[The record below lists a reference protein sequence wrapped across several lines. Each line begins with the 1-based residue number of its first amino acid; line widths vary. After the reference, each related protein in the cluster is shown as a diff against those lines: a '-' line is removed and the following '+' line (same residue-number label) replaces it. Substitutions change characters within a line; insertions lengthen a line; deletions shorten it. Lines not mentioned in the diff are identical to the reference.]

1 VRKGCD
7 LESHR
12 QVEGK
17 ILEEIPV
24 DFQWDRAEF
33 LRVTRNAIGAR
44 MYRSMLLSSIGFI
57 ACGLGTLFVG
67 FSGFSAFF
75 FVLGLLYFGMA
86 LWFRIDVPIR
96 AWNKRLELHS
106 PIHLAFNDDGVITQ
120 TVDSESKIPWRNYP
134 YSKEWSDYYLI
145 QRSRRS
151 GARVVPKRGFHS
163 KDDEA
168 HFRELLESKTM
179 FVPQGGSWLS
189 NTEPS

>member
-1 VRKGCD
+1 M
-7 LESHR
+7 
-12 QVEGK
+12 
-17 ILEEIPV
+17 
-24 DFQWDRAEF
+24 F
-33 LRVTRNAIGAR
+33 
-44 MYRSMLLSSIGFI
+44 RSMLLSSIGFI
-57 ACGLGTLFVG
+57 GCGLGTLFVG

-75 FVLGLLYFGMA
+75 FVLGVLYFGIA

-163 KDDEA
+163 KDDELN
-168 HFRELLESKTM
+168 FRELLESKTM
-179 FVPQGGSWLS
+179 FVPQGGRGSLTRNRAEALRACINEVPMGCPMRERS
-189 NTEPS
+189 RGVVTKIASYQQ